1 MLNPPGLPAR
11 PRTLRTLLLALP
23 LSVLVACGGRA
34 PEAQQQAAATGDGE
48 AAARPVHV
56 PGSVPPLQA
65 GNYRVLVTNE
75 RSGDL
80 SVIDGATHQVL
91 ATVPLG
97 KRPRGLKISPDG
109 KRLYVALSGS
119 PIAPPGVDD
128 DDLPPADKSAD
139 GIGVVDLDRLE
150 LLTVLRGVS
159 DPEQL
164 AVSAD
169 GSKLYIASEDT
180 GQAVVMDAGDG
191 RVLAS
196 MPVGGEPEGVTLS
209 PDGRWVY
216 MSSEEDHQVA
226 VIDTRTDKVVATLD
240 VGERP
245 RFTEFSDDGALAF
258 ISGENDGTITV
269 ADARNHKVLR
279 RWKLE
284 GDVLVRPV
292 GMAVSHD
299 GRLLYTVTGRGRMLL
314 ALDVETGRQ
323 VASVEVGPRPW
334 GVAISPD
341 GTTLFTA
348 NGNSDDVSVVD
359 AASMQVVAR
368 IPVGSSPWGLV
379 IQTAK

>member
-1 MLNPPGLPAR
+1 MMSRSTPVAAAR
-11 PRTLRTLLLALP
+11 NLLLSLP
-23 LSVLVACGGRA
+23 LVLFAACGGS
-34 PEAQQQAAATGDGE
+34 PEPQTPGAQASAAADAPAPAFE
-48 AAARPVHV
+48 
-56 PGSVPPLQA
+56 PGSVPPLEA
-65 GNYRVLVTNE
+65 GSYRVLVTNE

-80 SVIDGATHQVL
+80 SVIDGASREVL
-91 ATVPLG
+91 ATLPLG
-97 KRPRGLKISPDG
+97 KRPRGLKLSPDG
-109 KRLYVALSGS
+109 KLLYVALSGS
-119 PIAPPGVDD
+119 PISPPGTDPST
-128 DDLPPADKSAD
+128 LPPADKGAD
-139 GIGVVDLDRLE
+139 GIGVVDLDRIE
-150 LLTVLRGVS
+150 LVNVLRGVS

-169 GSKLYIASEDT
+169 GRKLYIASEDT
-180 GQAVVMDAGDG
+180 GQAVVMDAVSAE
-191 RVLAS
+191 VLAS

-216 MSSEEDHQVA
+216 MSSEEDHQIA
-226 VIDTRTDKVVATLD
+226 VIDTSTDRVVATLD
-240 VGERP
+240 VGQRP

-279 RWKLE
+279 QWKLE

-299 GRLLYTVTGRGRMLL
+299 GKLLYTVTGRGKTLV
-314 ALDVETGRQ
+314 AVDIETGNQ

-341 GTTLFTA
+341 GATLFTA

-359 AASMQVVAR
+359 AATMTVVER
-368 IPVGSSPWGLV
+368 IPVGTSPWGLV